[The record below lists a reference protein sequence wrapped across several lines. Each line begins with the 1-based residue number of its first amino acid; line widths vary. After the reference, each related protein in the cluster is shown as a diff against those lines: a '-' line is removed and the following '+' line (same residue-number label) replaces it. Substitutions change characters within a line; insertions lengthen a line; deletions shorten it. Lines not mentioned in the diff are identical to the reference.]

1 MKINSLISLARKAY
15 ALLIRIASSLQSPVL
30 FVVRLYWGWS
40 FFQTGKG
47 KLSDL
52 SKVTAFFTDLG
63 IPFPGFN
70 AFLAGTT
77 ECVGGLLL
85 LAGLASRVTTIPLI
99 VTMVVAYITAD
110 SEALKN
116 IFSEP
121 DKFLTADPFL
131 FLFASVLVLV
141 FGPGVFSLDYLL
153 GRKLAVPKSD
163 ANTETPADSRP
174 RVVA

>member
-1 MKINSLISLARKAY
+1 MNSHPLVRFVQNAY
-15 ALLIRIASSLQSPVL
+15 LLLIKIASSLQSPVL
-30 FVVRLYWGWS
+30 LIIRLYWGWS

-52 SKVTAFFTDLG
+52 SKVTSFFTDLG

-85 LAGLASRVTTIPLI
+85 LVGLASRLTAIPLI
-99 VTMVVAYITAD
+99 ITMIVAYITAD
-110 SEALKN
+110 SEALKS
-116 IFSEP
+116 IFSDP
-121 DKFLTADPFL
+121 DKFLGADPFL

-141 FGPGVFSLDYLL
+141 FGPGVFSLDYLI
-153 GRKLAVPKSD
+153 GRKFSARKTG
-163 ANTETPADSRP
+163 ATETPA
-174 RVVA
+174 